1 MKINYLKFK
10 SMFAYAPEMQTIN
23 FTDPTTLYTLIIGKN
38 GRGKSS
44 ITKILNIALYF
55 SCEGIPMG
63 EFANEINGDG
73 YVEVSI
79 DSRGHSWTIISEYST
94 TKLKSLQ
101 VYQDGVL
108 QDWGGIKTTKEK
120 VAQTIIDIPQK
131 LFNNI
136 INLSVNDFKSF
147 LSLSAKDSR
156 DIRDKIFS
164 FGVLNQMVQA
174 ESARFSQNKK
184 EIDRIQA
191 TIDSIKAHLNSQYE
205 DYKNAEQYY
214 ATTITQAQQEASD
227 YQSNITTQVAELEH
241 RKTQV
246 ESELQANRDTEARQ
260 TTLRL
265 INSTLATQQE
275 VTALQEQV
283 VSLNEQ
289 KTQVEQELQTEQSKL
304 ESLNSCA
311 IVRTRST
318 ILSKIDVVTTHL
330 NELNATKDAL
340 ESELQS
346 LESER
351 STIQALQEVK
361 QVKINSTTTTL
372 QEVESHLQHLRHLS
386 PTRTTLLK
394 IQSKF
399 PTKDKLTSYYDEMVS
414 RGNAIQAEY
423 QRLTESLALL
433 NAERTTILTRLD
445 LIETGTDSCPTCGS
459 PIDSSSIVTELQN
472 RIQEIEGITAQS
484 TTEIAQAQSL
494 LSENKSTIDKVQ
506 EIKTKVE
513 MLEQAYTTNP
523 LPGKTLQE
531 FLSYDL
537 DQDLSSTTDRVTT
550 LRNELETL
558 KSDLTT
564 GDSVTPKITT
574 KTKELQAIITKKA
587 QAEAELQRLESTLP
601 AVITLPPDLEHYT
614 TMLEVEFTT
623 TMEAVRSSIATLENT
638 LLSINNSILT
648 TTTTIASKQESINSS
663 VALLSQTIPDFTLP
677 ESPIPVDSSIQSK
690 ITTLTATL
698 QSITKEI
705 NALQV
710 TQVELNNKVTT
721 LEVERKTKMEYLEST
736 IEKTKAE
743 IERYTQETAVILH
756 ENNIQEAFIKTLS
769 DDGIKSYVMGK
780 IVPYLN
786 QEINSFISRFNINVT
801 VEFDAEFVGTLRRN
815 GHSPSLQSISTGQ
828 RKIIDVCILLAIT
841 KFFIK
846 KYPDVNL
853 VFYDEI
859 FSSLDTENS
868 PTILKL
874 IKQEFCETLGI
885 TVCLVSHQFVNPTLI
900 DRFISVEDKNYFS
913 TLSILSKAEY
923 MQTYQ

>member
-1 MKINYLKFK
+1 
-10 SMFAYAPEMQTIN
+10 MFAYAPEMQTIN

-73 YVEVSI
+73 YVEVSV

-131 LFNNI
+131 LFNNV

-191 TIDSIKAHLNSQYE
+191 TIDSIKAHLNGQYE
-205 DYKNAEQYY
+205 DYKSTEQYY
-214 ATTITQAQQEASD
+214 ATAITQAQQEASD
-227 YQSNITTQVAELEH
+227 YQASITTQVAELER
-241 RKTQV
+241 RKAQV

-283 VSLNEQ
+283 KDLNKQ
-289 KTQVEQELQTEQSKL
+289 KAQVEQELQVEQSKL

-311 IVRTRST
+311 TVRTRNS
-318 ILSKIDVVTTHL
+318 ILSKIDAVTT
-330 NELNATKDAL
+330 ELDSLTATMNTL
-340 ESELQS
+340 ESELQA
-346 LESER
+346 LESGR
-351 STIQALQEVK
+351 STVQALQEVK
-361 QVKINSTTTTL
+361 QVKINTTATTL
-372 QEVESHLQHLRHLS
+372 QEAEKHLQHLQLLS

-399 PTKDKLTSYYDEMVS
+399 PTKDKLISYHDEVVS
-414 RGNAIQAEY
+414 RGSAIQAKY

-459 PIDSSSIVTELQN
+459 PIDSSSIVTELQD
-472 RIQEIEGITAQS
+472 RLQEIEEIKAQCA
-484 TTEIAQAQSL
+484 TEITQAQSL
-494 LSENKSTIDKVQ
+494 LDKNKSTTAQVQ
-506 EIKTKVE
+506 EIKTKVDL
-513 MLEQAYTTNP
+513 LEQAYATNP
-523 LPGKTLQE
+523 LPNKTLQE

-537 DQDLSSTTDRVTT
+537 DQDLNSTTDQVTT
-550 LRNELETL
+550 LRSELQQL

-564 GDSVTPKITT
+564 GDLVTPKITI

-587 QAEAELQRLESTLP
+587 QIEAELQHLESTLP
-601 AVITLPPDLEHYT
+601 AVITLPADLEHYA
-614 TMLEVEFTT
+614 TMSEVEFTT
-623 TMEAVRSSIATLENT
+623 TLEAVRSIIATLEDT
-638 LLSINNSILT
+638 LTSVNNSILT
-648 TTTTIASKQESINSS
+648 TTTIIASKQESINSS
-663 VALLSQTIPDFTLP
+663 VALLSQTIPDFNLP

-705 NALQV
+705 ATVQATLAD
-710 TQVELNNKVTT
+710 LNNKVTT

-815 GHSPSLQSISTGQ
+815 GHTPSLQSISTGQ

-846 KYPDVNL
+846 KYPDINL

-874 IKQEFCETLGI
+874 IKQEFCETLSI

>member
-1 MKINYLKFK
+1 
-10 SMFAYAPEMQTIN
+10 MFAYAPEMQTIN

-73 YVEVSI
+73 YVEVSV

-191 TIDSIKAHLNSQYE
+191 TIDSIKAHLNSQYG

-214 ATTITQAQQEASD
+214 ATAITQAEQEASD
-227 YQSNITTQVAELEH
+227 YQASITTQVAELEH
-241 RKTQV
+241 KKAGV
-246 ESELQANRDTEARQ
+246 ESELQANRDAEARQ

-265 INSTLATQQE
+265 INSTLATRQE
-275 VTALQEQV
+275 VTALQQQV

-289 KTQVEQELQTEQSKL
+289 KTQAEQELQAEQSKL
-304 ESLNSCA
+304 DSLNSCA
-311 IVRTRST
+311 TARTRTT
-318 ILSKIDVVTTHL
+318 ILNKIDTVTT
-330 NELNATKDAL
+330 ELSSLTLAMTTLESEVQAL
-340 ESELQS
+340 ESG
-346 LESER
+346 R
-351 STIQALQEVK
+351 STTQALQEA
-361 QVKINSTTTTL
+361 
-372 QEVESHLQHLRHLS
+372 EGHLRHLQFLS

-399 PTKDKLTSYYDEMVS
+399 PTKDKLNSYQDGLIS
-414 RGNAIQAEY
+414 RGTAIQAEL

-433 NAERTTILTRLD
+433 KAERTTILTRLD
-445 LIETGTDSCPTCGS
+445 LIEAGTDFCPTCGS
-459 PIDSSSIVTELQN
+459 PIDSSSIVTELQD
-472 RIQEIEGITAQS
+472 RLQEIADITVQS
-484 TTEIAQAQSL
+484 TTEITQAQAL
-494 LSENKSTIDKVQ
+494 LDKNKSTITQVQ

-513 MLEQAYTTNP
+513 MLEQAYATNP
-523 LPGKTLQE
+523 LPNKTLQE

-537 DQDLSSTTDRVTT
+537 DQDLNSTTEQVTT
-550 LRNELETL
+550 LRSELQQL
-558 KSDLTT
+558 KADLTT
-564 GDSVTPKITT
+564 GDLVTPKITT

-587 QAEAELQRLESTLP
+587 QVEAELQRLESTLP
-601 AVITLPPDLEHYT
+601 PAITLPPDLEHLV
-614 TMLEVEFTT
+614 TMSEVEFTT
-623 TMEAVRSSIATLENT
+623 TLEATRSGITTLEST
-638 LLSINNSILT
+638 LLNINNSILT
-648 TTTTIASKQESINSS
+648 TATTIASKQESINNS

-677 ESPIPVDSSIQSK
+677 ENPIPVDSSIQSK
-690 ITTLTATL
+690 ITTLTTTL

-705 NALQV
+705 NALQA

-846 KYPDVNL
+846 KYPDINL

-868 PTILKL
+868 PTILRL

>member
-1 MKINYLKFK
+1 
-10 SMFAYAPEMQTIN
+10 MFAYAPEMQTIN

-73 YVEVSI
+73 YVEVSV

-214 ATTITQAQQEASD
+214 ATAITQAQQEASD
-227 YQSNITTQVAELEH
+227 YQNNITTQVAELER

-246 ESELQANRDTEARQ
+246 ESELQANRDAEARQ

-265 INSTLATQQE
+265 INSTLATRQE
-275 VTALQEQV
+275 VTALQQQV

-289 KTQVEQELQTEQSKL
+289 KTQAEQELQAEQSKL
-304 ESLNSCA
+304 DSLNSCA
-311 IVRTRST
+311 TARTRTT
-318 ILSKIDVVTTHL
+318 ILSKIDTVTT
-330 NELNATKDAL
+330 ELSSLTATMTML
-340 ESELQS
+340 ESEVQS

-351 STIQALQEVK
+351 STTQALQEVK
-361 QVKINSTTTTL
+361 QVKINATATTL
-372 QEVESHLQHLRHLS
+372 QEAEGHLRHLQLLS

-399 PTKDKLTSYYDEMVS
+399 PTKDKLNSYQDELIS
-414 RGNAIQAEY
+414 RGTAIQAEL
-423 QRLTESLALL
+423 QRLTEGLALL
-433 NAERTTILTRLD
+433 KAERTTILTRLD
-445 LIETGTDSCPTCGS
+445 LIEAGTDSCPTCGS
-459 PIDSSSIVTELQN
+459 PIDSSSIVTELQD
-472 RIQEIEGITAQS
+472 RLQEIEGIMSQS
-484 TTEIAQAQSL
+484 TTEIAQTQAL
-494 LSENKSTIDKVQ
+494 LDKNKSTITQVQ

-513 MLEQAYTTNP
+513 MLEQAYATNP
-523 LPGKTLQE
+523 LPNKTLQE

-537 DQDLSSTTDRVTT
+537 DQDLNSTTEQVTT
-550 LRNELETL
+550 LRSELQQL
-558 KSDLTT
+558 KADLTT

-587 QAEAELQRLESTLP
+587 QVEAELGRLESTLP
-601 AVITLPPDLEHYT
+601 LAITLPSDLEHLV
-614 TMLEVEFTT
+614 TMPEVEFTT
-623 TMEAVRSSIATLENT
+623 TLEAIKSTIATLEST
-638 LLSINNSILT
+638 LLNINNSILT
-648 TTTTIASKQESINSS
+648 TTTTIASKQESINNS

-677 ESPIPVDSSIQSK
+677 ENPIPVDSSIQSK

-705 NALQV
+705 NALQA

-846 KYPDVNL
+846 KYPDINL

>member
-1 MKINYLKFK
+1 
-10 SMFAYAPEMQTIN
+10 MFAYAPEMQTIN

-73 YVEVSI
+73 YVEVSV

-205 DYKNAEQYY
+205 DYKNTEQCY
-214 ATTITQAQQEASD
+214 ATTITQAEQEASD
-227 YQSNITTQVAELEH
+227 YQNNIKGQVAELEH
-241 RKTQV
+241 KKAGV
-246 ESELQANRDTEARQ
+246 ESELQANRDAEARQ

-265 INSTLATQQE
+265 INSTLATQLE

-289 KTQVEQELQTEQSKL
+289 KTQAEQELQAEQSKL
-304 ESLNSCA
+304 DSLNSCA
-311 IVRTRST
+311 TARTRTT
-318 ILSKIDVVTTHL
+318 ILNKIGTVTT
-330 NELNATKDAL
+330 ELSSLTATMTTL
-340 ESELQS
+340 ESEVQS

-351 STIQALQEVK
+351 STVQALQEVK
-361 QVKINSTTTTL
+361 QVKINTTATTL
-372 QEVESHLQHLRHLS
+372 QEAEGHLRHLQLLS

-399 PTKDKLTSYYDEMVS
+399 PTKDKLNSYQDELIS
-414 RGNAIQAEY
+414 RGTTIQAEL

-433 NAERTTILTRLD
+433 KAERTTILTRLD
-445 LIETGTDSCPTCGS
+445 LIEAGTDSCPTCGS
-459 PIDSSSIVTELQN
+459 PIDSSSIVTELQD
-472 RIQEIEGITAQS
+472 RLQEIADITTQS
-484 TTEIAQAQSL
+484 TAEITQTQAL
-494 LSENKSTIDKVQ
+494 LDKNKSTITQVQ

-513 MLEQAYTTNP
+513 MLEQAYATNP
-523 LPGKTLQE
+523 LPNKTLQE

-537 DQDLSSTTDRVTT
+537 DQDLNSTTEQVTT
-550 LRNELETL
+550 LRSELQQL
-558 KSDLTT
+558 KADLTT
-564 GDSVTPKITT
+564 GDLVTPKITT

-587 QAEAELQRLESTLP
+587 QVEAEFQRLESTLP
-601 AVITLPPDLEHYT
+601 PAITLPPDLEHLV
-614 TMLEVEFTT
+614 TMPEVEFTT
-623 TMEAVRSSIATLENT
+623 TLEATRSSIATLEST
-638 LLSINNSILT
+638 LLNINNSILT
-648 TTTTIASKQESINSS
+648 TTTTIASKQESINNS

-677 ESPIPVDSSIQSK
+677 ENPIPVDSSIQNK
-690 ITTLTATL
+690 ITTLTTTL
-698 QSITKEI
+698 QSITREI
-705 NALQV
+705 NALQA

-846 KYPDVNL
+846 KYPDINL

-868 PTILKL
+868 PTILRL

>member
-1 MKINYLKFK
+1 
-10 SMFAYAPEMQTIN
+10 MFAYAPEMQTIN

-73 YVEVSI
+73 YVEVSV

-205 DYKNAEQYY
+205 DYKNTEQCY
-214 ATTITQAQQEASD
+214 ATTITQAEQEASD
-227 YQSNITTQVAELEH
+227 YQNNIKGQVAELEH
-241 RKTQV
+241 KKAGV
-246 ESELQANRDTEARQ
+246 ESELQANRDAEARQ

-265 INSTLATQQE
+265 INSTLATQLE

-289 KTQVEQELQTEQSKL
+289 KTQAEQELQAEQSKL
-304 ESLNSCA
+304 DSLNSCA
-311 IVRTRST
+311 TARTRTT
-318 ILSKIDVVTTHL
+318 ILNKIGTVTT
-330 NELNATKDAL
+330 ELSSLTATMTTL
-340 ESELQS
+340 ESEVQS

-351 STIQALQEVK
+351 STVQALQEVK
-361 QVKINSTTTTL
+361 QVKINTTATTL
-372 QEVESHLQHLRHLS
+372 QEAEGHLRHLQLLS

-399 PTKDKLTSYYDEMVS
+399 PTKDKLNSYQDELIS
-414 RGNAIQAEY
+414 RGTTIQAEL

-433 NAERTTILTRLD
+433 KAERTTILTRLD
-445 LIETGTDSCPTCGS
+445 LIEAGTDSCPTCGS
-459 PIDSSSIVTELQN
+459 PIDSSSIVTELQD
-472 RIQEIEGITAQS
+472 RLQEIADITTQS
-484 TTEIAQAQSL
+484 TAEITQTQAL
-494 LSENKSTIDKVQ
+494 LDKNKSTITQVQ

-513 MLEQAYTTNP
+513 MLEQAYATNP
-523 LPGKTLQE
+523 LPNKTLQE

-537 DQDLSSTTDRVTT
+537 DQDLNSTTEQVTT
-550 LRNELETL
+550 LRSELQQL
-558 KSDLTT
+558 KADLTT
-564 GDSVTPKITT
+564 GDLVTPKITT

-587 QAEAELQRLESTLP
+587 QVEAELQRLESTLP
-601 AVITLPPDLEHYT
+601 PAITLPPDLEHLV
-614 TMLEVEFTT
+614 TMPEVEFTT
-623 TMEAVRSSIATLENT
+623 TLEATRSSIATLEST
-638 LLSINNSILT
+638 LLNINNSILT
-648 TTTTIASKQESINSS
+648 TTTTIASKQESINNS

-677 ESPIPVDSSIQSK
+677 ENPIPVDSSIQNK
-690 ITTLTATL
+690 ITTLTTTL
-698 QSITKEI
+698 QSITREI
-705 NALQV
+705 NALQA

-846 KYPDVNL
+846 KYPDINL

-868 PTILKL
+868 PTILRL

>member
-1 MKINYLKFK
+1 
-10 SMFAYAPEMQTIN
+10 MFAYAPEMQTIN

>member
-1 MKINYLKFK
+1 
-10 SMFAYAPEMQTIN
+10 MFAYAPEMQTIN

-73 YVEVSI
+73 YVEVSV

-184 EIDRIQA
+184 EIDRIQT

-214 ATTITQAQQEASD
+214 ATAITQAEREASD
-227 YQSNITTQVAELEH
+227 YQNNIKGQVVELER
-241 RKTQV
+241 RKAQV
-246 ESELQANRDTEARQ
+246 ESELQANRDAEARQ

-265 INSTLATQQE
+265 INSTLATQLE

-289 KTQVEQELQTEQSKL
+289 KTRVEQELQAEQSKL
-304 ESLNSCA
+304 DSLNSCA
-311 IVRTRST
+311 TARTRT
-318 ILSKIDVVTTHL
+318 AILSEIDTVTT
-330 NELNATKDAL
+330 ELSSLTATMTTL
-340 ESELQS
+340 ESEVQS

-351 STIQALQEVK
+351 STVQALQEVK
-361 QVKINSTTTTL
+361 QVKINTTATTL
-372 QEVESHLQHLRHLS
+372 QEAEGHLRHLQLLS
-386 PTRTTLLK
+386 HTRTTLLK

-399 PTKDKLTSYYDEMVS
+399 PTKDKLNSYQDELIS
-414 RGNAIQAEY
+414 RGTAIQAEL

-433 NAERTTILTRLD
+433 KAERTTILTRLD
-445 LIETGTDSCPTCGS
+445 LIEAGTDSCPTCGS
-459 PIDSSSIVTELQN
+459 PIDSSSIVTELQD
-472 RIQEIEGITAQS
+472 RLQEIEGITVQS
-484 TTEIAQAQSL
+484 TTEITQTQAL
-494 LSENKSTIDKVQ
+494 LDKNKSTITQVQ

-513 MLEQAYTTNP
+513 MLEQAYATNP
-523 LPGKTLQE
+523 LPNKTLQE

-537 DQDLSSTTDRVTT
+537 DQDLNSTTEQVIT
-550 LRNELETL
+550 LRSELQQL
-558 KSDLTT
+558 KADLTT
-564 GDSVTPKITT
+564 GDLVTPKITT

-587 QAEAELQRLESTLP
+587 QVEAELQRLESTLP
-601 AVITLPPDLEHYT
+601 LAITLPSDLEHLVT
-614 TMLEVEFTT
+614 IPEVEFTT
-623 TMEAVRSSIATLENT
+623 TLEAVRSSITTLEST
-638 LLSINNSILT
+638 LTRINNSILT
-648 TTTTIASKQESINSS
+648 TTTTIASKQESINNS

-677 ESPIPVDSSIQSK
+677 ENPIPVDSSIQSK

-705 NALQV
+705 NALQA
-710 TQVELNNKVTT
+710 TQVELDNKVTT

-815 GHSPSLQSISTGQ
+815 GHTPSLQSISTGQ

-846 KYPDVNL
+846 KYPDINL

-868 PTILKL
+868 PTILRL

-913 TLSILSKAEY
+913 TLSILSKVEY